1 MNLGNS
7 PSLAPQYMALIP
19 PEKLSEIQAD
29 IGKMLAVHEQRL
41 GQHEKVH
48 TELANDVEKRRLEIH
63 EVTGDLYK
71 AIDEKTERIMTEL
84 RQNYDR
90 TTDQHSKLR
99 DRLSRFEK
107 FIWMAL
113 GASVAVSWLFSFAVN
128 IHKLI

>member
-1 MNLGNS
+1 MVTNKSTIDLRRNL
-7 PSLAPQYMALIP
+7 
-19 PEKLSEIQAD
+19 EKLSEIQAD

-48 TELANDVEKRRLEIH
+48 GDLAHGVEKRRLEIH

-71 AIDEKTERIMTEL
+71 AIDEKTERIMVEL
-84 RQNYDR
+84 RLNDDKS
-90 TTDQHSKLR
+90 TEQHGKLR
-99 DRLSRFEK
+99 DRLGRLEK

>member
-1 MNLGNS
+1 MVTNKSTIDLRRNL
-7 PSLAPQYMALIP
+7 
-19 PEKLSEIQAD
+19 EKLSEIQAD
-29 IGKMLAVHEQRL
+29 ISKMLAVHEQRL

-48 TELANDVEKRRLEIH
+48 FDLATDVEKRRLEIH
-63 EVTGDLYK
+63 EVTGDLYT

-113 GASVAVSWLFSFAVN
+113 GASVAVRWLFSFAVN
-128 IHKLI
+128 IHKLL

>member
-1 MNLGNS
+1 MVTNKSTIDLRRNL
-7 PSLAPQYMALIP
+7 
-19 PEKLSEIQAD
+19 EKLSEIQAD
-29 IGKMLAVHEQRL
+29 ISKMLAVHEQRL

-48 TELANDVEKRRLEIH
+48 FDLATDVEKRRLEIH
-63 EVTGDLYK
+63 EVTGDLYT

>member
-1 MNLGNS
+1 MAMSRSTIDLRRNL
-7 PSLAPQYMALIP
+7 
-19 PEKLSEIQAD
+19 EKLSEIQAD

-48 TELANDVEKRRLEIH
+48 ADLAHDVEKRRLEIH

-71 AIDEKTERIMTEL
+71 ALDEKTERIMVEL

-90 TTDQHSKLR
+90 STDQHSKLR

-113 GASVAVSWLFSFAVN
+113 GASVALSWLFSFASN
-128 IHKLI
+128 FHKLI